1 MSPSPSRSAP
11 QRPLPRAGGPAYKAW
26 TLTSGTAATPMGRVC
41 RFQAQLLDQ
50 PLQFRL
56 LVAADMLWASVSVK
70 FLESIRCT

>member
-1 MSPSPSRSAP
+1 
-11 QRPLPRAGGPAYKAW
+11 
-26 TLTSGTAATPMGRVC
+26 MGRVC